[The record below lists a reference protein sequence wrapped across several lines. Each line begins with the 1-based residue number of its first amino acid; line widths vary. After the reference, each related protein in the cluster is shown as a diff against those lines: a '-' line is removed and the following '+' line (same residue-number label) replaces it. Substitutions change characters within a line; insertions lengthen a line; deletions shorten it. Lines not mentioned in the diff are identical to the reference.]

1 MDSKKSNRV
10 FSYLFAFSSVLLA
23 VAFFTISNSF
33 SLPGEIHEYRDWN
46 VHFSE
51 PVTQG
56 ADGSAIVSNDKIDI
70 KVSLKNSGET
80 FQVFTDL
87 CNDGDI
93 NASVTSIKMSDL
105 ASMKVG
111 TSDIT
116 GKTYY
121 YSDYVSFNVSYLGNN
136 KNNNIIV
143 DTPIKV
149 GDVINRKTKNGVL
162 ITVKYKD
169 YERLTED
176 QMEVLKNNVKM
187 IDNAYIIN
195 LNLNVEL
202 KLQDI

>member
-1 MDSKKSNRV
+1 MNSKRSNRV
-10 FSYLFAFSSVLLA
+10 FSYLFAFSSLLLA

-33 SLPGEIHEYRDWN
+33 SLPGEMSAFRDWN

-51 PVTQG
+51 PITQG
-56 ADGSAIVSNDKIDI
+56 AEGQAIVNNDQIDI
-70 KVSLKNSGET
+70 KVTLKNSGDV

-87 CNDGDI
+87 NNEGDI
-93 NASVTSIKMSDL
+93 NAQVSNVKMSDL

-111 TSDIT
+111 TSDVT

-136 KNNNIIV
+136 KINNIIV

-162 ITVKYKD
+162 ITIKYKD
-169 YERLTED
+169 YERLTDD
-176 QMEVLKNNVKM
+176 QMEVLRNNIKE
-187 IDNAYIIN
+187 IDGSYVIN
-195 LNLNVEL
+195 LNLNVSL
-202 KLQDI
+202 KIADV